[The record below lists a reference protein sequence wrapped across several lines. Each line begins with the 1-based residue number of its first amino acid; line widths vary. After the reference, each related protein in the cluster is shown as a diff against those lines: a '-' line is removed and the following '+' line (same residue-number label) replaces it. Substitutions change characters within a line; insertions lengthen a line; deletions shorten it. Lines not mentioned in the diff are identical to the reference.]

1 MTPLSHI
8 SIVLVQTGY
17 PENIGSVAR
26 VMKNMGLHDLVLINP
41 VPYKRTEAYALAHKS
56 KDILDNALVYSDL
69 EEALSSF
76 TFIVGTTQRVRVP
89 RYPLY
94 TPRDIAGEI
103 KTIGTKKKIAIVF
116 GRESR
121 GLTNEELRNCHI
133 VSTVPTAV
141 DQPAI
146 NLAQAVMIYCY
157 EIYQQ
162 TLAEGNS
169 KNYEWDPAENSEIQY
184 MYKHLI
190 KCLEVIKFQPR
201 GDIEDFIDR
210 FRRVLGR
217 VKLEKRDLKLFHKLY
232 AEVERAMREADKSGG
247 E

>member
-1 MTPLSHI
+1 
-8 SIVLVQTGY
+8 
-17 PENIGSVAR
+17 
-26 VMKNMGLHDLVLINP
+26 
-41 VPYKRTEAYALAHKS
+41 
-56 KDILDNALVYSDL
+56 
-69 EEALSSF
+69 
-76 TFIVGTTQRVRVP
+76 
-89 RYPLY
+89 
-94 TPRDIAGEI
+94 
-103 KTIGTKKKIAIVF
+103 
-116 GRESR
+116 
-121 GLTNEELRNCHI
+121 
-133 VSTVPTAV
+133 
-141 DQPAI
+141 
-146 NLAQAVMIYCY
+146 MIYCY